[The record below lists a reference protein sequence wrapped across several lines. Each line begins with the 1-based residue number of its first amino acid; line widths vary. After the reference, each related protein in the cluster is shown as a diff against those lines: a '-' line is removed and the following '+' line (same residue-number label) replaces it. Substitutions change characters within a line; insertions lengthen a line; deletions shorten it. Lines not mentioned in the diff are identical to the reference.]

1 MSDIKNTQK
10 LHRLTLWYGVEE
22 GSGKI
27 KRQLGT
33 LHLENK
39 RVTINS
45 EREIHFSADDL
56 LSLVLVVHKE
66 REKENKKNIERIHL
80 PPVKDV
86 FEVLSGLFMS

>member
-45 EREIHFSADDL
+45 EKEICFSAGDL
-56 LSLVLVVHKE
+56 LSLVLVVHSEGE
-66 REKENKKNIERIHL
+66 RGSKKNVEKIHL

-86 FEVLSGLFMS
+86 FEMLNDLFMS